1 MSLFL
6 ISQNALHCKFLHEIS
21 VSGRQYIDALLQNFP
36 VKRIMAQADSI
47 TSLWSSLYLF
57 LSLHTVVKQLSE
69 DGLLDCKS

>member
-6 ISQNALHCKFLHEIS
+6 ISQNALHCKFLHQIS

-47 TSLWSSLYLF
+47 TSLLF
-57 LSLHTVVKQLSE
+57 PLV
-69 DGLLDCKS
+69 